1 MSHVSDPPVTTY
13 PVAELDRRFYAFAI
27 DRLLAWSLFVL
38 VAVGAW
44 LGLGR
49 ESGWTLAGIV
59 GASMLL
65 TWLGLAVLAGL
76 RGTSPGKSSL
86 GLRVVHHGTGTPVGV
101 GPALVRATVLALSSL
116 PTFGIG
122 LAMLAWTA
130 VEDRGRQRRGWHD
143 HLAGSVVVDVR
154 PVPERVEQVP
164 EAPRHIVNLTAMRL
178 VPAPPVEV
186 PATPLRAP
194 GQEQSLR
201 RTPLPQPPAPP
212 PRTGTDPDGGATSP
226 APGHAADPGRTVVRP
241 AGRGGAPA
249 VRWRVT
255 FDTGESLLVEG
266 LALLGRRPE
275 PRPGEPV
282 RHLVPLPS
290 ADMSVSKTHAQLGLA
305 EDGVLVVMDRGST
318 NGSLLYRQGVARQ
331 LTAGRPTTLLDGDRI
346 SLGDR
351 EMTVTREG

>member
-1 MSHVSDPPVTTY
+1 MTADPVTHVCEPPPTTY

-27 DRLLAWSLFVL
+27 DRVLAWSLVLLVALGSWLALDRRLGWVL
-38 VAVGAW
+38 V
-44 LGLGR
+44 
-49 ESGWTLAGIV
+49 GIL

-76 RGTSPGKSSL
+76 RGTSPGKSLL
-86 GLRVVHHGTGTPVGV
+86 GLRVVHHDTGTPVGV
-101 GPALVRATVLALSSL
+101 GRALVRAAVLGLSSV

-122 LAMLAWTA
+122 LATLAWTA
-130 VEDRGRQRRGWHD
+130 VADPGRQRRGWHD
-143 HLAGSVVVDVR
+143 HLARSVVVDVR
-154 PVPERVEQVP
+154 PVPEQVDQVQ

-178 VPAPPVEV
+178 VPTPPVEM
-186 PATPLRAP
+186 PTTPPRVSAP
-194 GQEQSLR
+194 EQSPR
-201 RTPLPQPPAPP
+201 RPPLPQPTSAP
-212 PRTGTDPDGGATSP
+212 RSGADP
-226 APGHAADPGRTVVRP
+226 AADPGRTVVRP
-241 AGRGGAPA
+241 SRGGPPA

-255 FDTGESLLVEG
+255 LDTGESLVVEG

-290 ADMSVSKTHAQLGLA
+290 TDMSVSKTHAQLGLA
-305 EDGVLVVMDRGST
+305 EDGVLVVTDRGST
-318 NGSLLYRQGVARQ
+318 NGSVLVRRGVARQ

-351 EMTVTREG
+351 ELTVTREG